1 MDMIS
6 LQNILL
12 AMSVGLFL
20 LGCVTFATGVIILVT
35 RSLSRDV
42 NTLANQTAQLVQ
54 KGLAEDV
61 AGLVGNASALLN
73 TTSEMVRTAA
83 GIGVFFTILGL
94 VMMGLS
100 VGLVLYIYMG

>member
-1 MDMIS
+1 MDMTS

-12 AMSVGLFL
+12 GMSVGLFL

-42 NTLANQTAQLVQ
+42 NTIANQTTQLVQ

-94 VMMGLS
+94 VMMGIS
-100 VGLVLYIYMG
+100 IGLVLYIYMG